1 MYRFSI
7 FFLLYACLF
16 VIHLYYHSIS
26 QSIKALISV
35 KQNVIDYSVMNKD
48 VHCVVGRFL
57 HLKLDFSNTKPSCH
71 TYQATMHTSFV
82 IGLSCRS

>member
-1 MYRFSI
+1 MLVLALCLVL
-7 FFLLYACLF
+7 LLYACVF
-16 VIHLYYHSIS
+16 VFHLYRHSIS

-48 VHCVVGRFL
+48 VHYVVGRFL

-71 TYQATMHTSFV
+71 TYQATMHIAFV
-82 IGLSCRS
+82 IGLS